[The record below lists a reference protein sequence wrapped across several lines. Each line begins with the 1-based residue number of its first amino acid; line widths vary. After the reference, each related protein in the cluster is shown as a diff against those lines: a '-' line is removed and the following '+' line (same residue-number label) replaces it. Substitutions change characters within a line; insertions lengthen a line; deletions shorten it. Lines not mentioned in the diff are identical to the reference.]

1 MKNLAHWLWAF
12 AVVGCSA
19 SFLLA
24 PASASLDFKRVHLVD
39 KGPTNFLFRGNMP
52 TNETGFAYD
61 ELIAFMKN
69 RSDTEAN
76 GTVLPDN
83 VRLAIIS
90 LNNDFDG
97 KDFRLERE
105 FWNQEAHQTLGNL
118 TQWPIG
124 VAGVLP
130 PSAFPVQDR
139 DWMANESNPEGVW
152 CIDQVPSRVRILRR
166 MLLTPSDPPVA
177 IYVHCTAGCDRTG
190 EMIGAYIVEHLSQ
203 NVTVMYAEDT
213 KQCGRSPD
221 YFSTAVSFCSFCM

>member
-1 MKNLAHWLWAF
+1 
-12 AVVGCSA
+12 
-19 SFLLA
+19 
-24 PASASLDFKRVHLVD
+24 
-39 KGPTNFLFRGNMP
+39 MP

-69 RSDTEAN
+69 RSETEGS
-76 GTVLPDN
+76 GTVFPDN
-83 VRLAIIS
+83 VRLAVIS

-97 KDFRLERE
+97 KDFRQERE
-105 FWNQEAHQTLGNL
+105 FWDHEAHEALGNL

-130 PSAFPVQDR
+130 PSAFPVDDR

-152 CIDQVPSRVRILRR
+152 CIDQVPSRVRTIRR

-190 EMIGAYIVEHLSQ
+190 EMIGAYIIEHVSQ
-203 NVTVMYAEDT
+203 NVTEMYAEDT

-221 YFSTAVSFCSFCM
+221 YFSTAVSYVCVRACARAVSISVSVCLSLNGLVVVFLEVTRHDPQRSRLEHVSILFYGRWL